1 MSANIWGSSFFGRK
15 PAWHSLGTVIP
26 PDQKVGVLDA
36 MELANATYEVRLEPI
51 TVHAFD
57 QVIETGKL
65 AIMRAP
71 TALDPEARMLGV
83 VGDKYQPVQN
93 RELGTL
99 LADLSEA
106 EGWPVETVGVLGM
119 GERIFATLST
129 EVVEIEGDGGV
140 QIYFLVTTGHD
151 GGTATKI
158 ACTPVRIVCQ
168 NTLIMGL
175 QQAIINAS
183 VVHRGDAVGEVEWN
197 MGVVAQMK
205 KAQDAVTEAMRIMA
219 TPASL
224 LDHEEVEDVLEAA
237 YPSIIRDTAAI
248 SRARQMIQTDTISM
262 DEARRK
268 GLTTRVSRKD
278 AWVQT
283 VQEYKGAARARLM
296 VMNDEHPAV
305 ANTAWAVYN
314 AVVETEQYRRGRSD
328 ATIGRDVLFGGF
340 RGQNMAN
347 AFNAAYAL
355 ATAKN

>member
-1 MSANIWGSSFFGRK
+1 
-15 PAWHSLGTVIP
+15 
-26 PDQKVGVLDA
+26 
-36 MELANATYEVRLEPI
+36 
-51 TVHAFD
+51 
-57 QVIETGKL
+57 
-65 AIMRAP
+65 
-71 TALDPEARMLGV
+71 
-83 VGDKYQPVQN
+83 
-93 RELGTL
+93 
-99 LADLSEA
+99 
-106 EGWPVETVGVLGM
+106 M